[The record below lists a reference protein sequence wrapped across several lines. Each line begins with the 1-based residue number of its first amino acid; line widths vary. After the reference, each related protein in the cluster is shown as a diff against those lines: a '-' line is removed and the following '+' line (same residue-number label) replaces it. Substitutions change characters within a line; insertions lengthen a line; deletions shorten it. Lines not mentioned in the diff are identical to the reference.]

1 MATILLSA
9 AGAAI
14 GGSMGGS
21 VLGLS
26 MTAVGRFVGAA
37 LGRAIDQSVMGQGSD
52 AVEHGRVE
60 RFRLTS
66 AGEGDP
72 VAQVYGRMRV
82 AGHVIWAT
90 QFAETVTTT
99 GGGKGAPS
107 QPKTQEFSYSVSL
120 AIALCEGVI
129 SGVGRVW
136 ADGGEV
142 DPESLGLRVYRGTD
156 DQMPDPK
163 MEAVEGTGQ
172 VPAYRGTAYVVLEDL
187 DLARFGNRVPQL
199 EFEVMRPTQ
208 AHLEDAGE
216 DMAHAVQAVA
226 MMPGSGEYTLA
237 TTPVRYDYGV
247 GQAALANVNTPAGK
261 ADFRVATERM
271 VTELPNLKASSL
283 VVSWFGNDL
292 RCGACEL
299 RPKVEQKLHDGTEMP
314 WQVSGL
320 SRGDAG
326 EVALD
331 IAGRP
336 IYGGT
341 PADQSV
347 IEAIRHLQEQGVG
360 VLYYPFVLM
369 DQLEGN
375 SLPDPYTGEPGQPA
389 LPWRGRI
396 TLSGAPGQSSSPDGT
411 AQADAEVASFFGTV
425 TAADFAVANGAVTYT
440 GPEEWSYARFILH
453 NAALC
458 AAAGGVDS
466 FSIGSEMREL
476 TKIRGAAGFA
486 AVAAL
491 KALAAEARALLGAD
505 VKIGYCADWS
515 EYFGFNGAGGD
526 RYFHLDPLWAD
537 ANIDFI
543 GIDNYMPLS
552 DWRDEVGEA
561 DAAYGSIY
569 NLDYLEANILGG
581 EGYDWFYHS
590 SEAREAQIRTP
601 ITDAEHSEPWVWRYK
616 DIVSWWA
623 SDHHER
629 VGGVRSETPTEWV
642 AQSKPIWFT
651 ELGCAA
657 IDKGTNQPNKFLD
670 PKSSE
675 SSLPHHSNGRR
686 DDYLQAQYL
695 RAMHRFW
702 ARPEN
707 NPVSVE
713 YNGPMLDMS
722 RAFVW
727 AWDARP
733 YPHFPALE
741 SVWSDAS
748 NYGRGHW
755 ITGRASARALSSVVA
770 ELCER
775 AGLVRYDV
783 SELKGMVEGYVV
795 GQVEEVRASLQPL
808 MLAYGFDAVER
819 DGTLVFLMR
828 GGREDA
834 ALAASAVALSEEL
847 DVDVERLRASEAELM
862 GRVRLR
868 FIQSGASFETIAEE
882 SVLADEGTQAV
893 AVSELP
899 LVMRRGAGRQI
910 VERWLSEARVA
921 RDTLRFALPPSR
933 LDVAAGD
940 VLRLTQDG
948 QDQLLRVDRV
958 EVGREQIVEA
968 VRIEP
973 ETYNPVD
980 VAEDAPLM
988 SGFTPPVPVFPL
1000 FLDLPLMRG
1009 DEVPHAP
1016 HLAVTAEP
1024 WPGSAALYTSND
1036 GEGYSFDKLITA
1048 RSTVGVLQTPLHA
1061 ACAGLYD
1068 RKSAVSVR
1076 LTSGSLASVSAL
1088 AMLNGANLAAIGDG
1102 HPANWELVQF
1112 QNAELVGEKTYDLSL
1127 FLRGQL
1133 GSDAWQPQD
1142 WPEGSYFVLL
1152 DGRPE
1157 QIGLQASERNLER
1170 FYRIGPA
1177 ARAYDDASYTGVSEA
1192 FDGVGLKPLSPC
1204 HLRTT
1209 LTESGDHSI
1218 SWIRRTRQ
1226 GGDSWEAVDVPLGE
1240 ESEAYLVQIYVAGR
1254 AVREEIVSSPMW
1266 RYTATQRA
1274 ADGALAGFD
1283 LQVAQISAVYG
1294 AGAFAALSVSL

>member
-14 GGSMGGS
+14 GGSVGGS

-26 MTAVGRFVGAA
+26 MAAVGRFAGAT
-37 LGRAIDQSVMGQGSD
+37 LGRAIDQKVMGQGSD
-52 AVEHGRVE
+52 VVEHGRVE

-82 AGHVIWAT
+82 AGHVIWAS
-90 QFAETVTTT
+90 QFSETVTTT

-107 QPKTQEFSYSVSL
+107 RPKTSQFSYSVSM
-120 AIALCEGVI
+120 AIGLCDGVI

-136 ADGGEV
+136 ADGAEV
-142 DPESLGLRVYRGTD
+142 DPESLGMRVYRGLP

-163 MEAVEGTGQ
+163 MEAVEGAGQ
-172 VPAYRGTAYVVLEDL
+172 VPAYRGTAYVVLEEL
-187 DLARFGNRVPQL
+187 GLERFGNRVPQF

-271 VTELPNLKASSL
+271 ITELPNLKASSL
-283 VVSWFGNDL
+283 IVSWFGGDL
-292 RCGACEL
+292 RCGECEL
-299 RPKVEQKLHDGTEMP
+299 RPKVEQKLHDGSEMP
-314 WQVSGL
+314 WRVAGL
-320 SRGDAG
+320 SRGLAQEVVKDAS
-326 EVALD
+326 
-331 IAGRP
+331 GRP
-336 IYGGT
+336 LYGGT
-341 PADQSV
+341 PSDQSV
-347 IEAIRHLQEQGVG
+347 IEAITHLREQGVE
-360 VLYYPFVLM
+360 VLYYPFILM
-369 DQLEGN
+369 DQLAN
-375 SLPDPYTGEPGQPA
+375 NILPNPYTGETGQPA
-389 LPWRGRI
+389 FPWRGRI
-396 TLSGAPGQSSSPDGT
+396 TLSGAGGT
-411 AQADAEVASFFGTV
+411 AAADQEVAAFFGT
-425 TAADFAVANGAVTYT
+425 ASASNFAVANGVVTYS
-440 GPEEWSYARFILH
+440 GPDEWSYSRFILH

-458 AAAGGVDS
+458 VAAGGVDS

-476 TKIRGAAGFA
+476 TKIRGVAGFP

-491 KALAAEARALLGAD
+491 QGLAAEVRTLLGPD

-515 EYFGFNGAGGD
+515 EYFGFNENGD
-526 RYFHLDPLWAD
+526 RLFHLDPLWAD

-552 DWRDEVGEA
+552 DWRDEEGEA
-561 DAAYGSIY
+561 DGAFGSVY
-569 NLDYLEANILGG
+569 NLDYLEENILGG

-590 SEAREAQIRTP
+590 PEARDAQIRTP
-601 ITDAEHSEPWVWRYK
+601 ITDAEHSEPWIWRYK
-616 DIVSWWA
+616 DIVSWWS

-629 VGGVRSETPTEWV
+629 VNGIRSQEPTAWV
-642 AQSKPIWFT
+642 PQSKPIWFT

-675 SSLPHHSNGRR
+675 SSLPHYSNGRR

-713 YNGPMLDMS
+713 YDGPMLDLS

-741 SVWSDAS
+741 AVWSDGG
-748 NYGRGHW
+748 NYARGHW
-755 ITGRASARALSSVVA
+755 ITGRASARSLASVVS

-775 AGLVRYDV
+775 AGLTAYDV
-783 SELKGMVEGYVV
+783 SDLKGMVEGYAV
-795 GQVEEVRASLQPL
+795 GQVEEARASLQPL

-819 DGTLVFLMR
+819 DGILVFLMR
-828 GGREDA
+828 DGRQDH
-834 ALAASAVALSEEL
+834 ALEASAVALSEEL
-847 DVDVERLRASEAELM
+847 DADVERLRASDAELM

-868 FIQSGASFETIAEE
+868 FIQSGADFETVAEE
-882 SVLADEGTQAV
+882 AVLPDEASQAV
-893 AVSELP
+893 AASELP

-921 RDTLRFALPPSR
+921 RDTLRFALPPSK

-940 VLRLTQDG
+940 VLRLQFDG
-948 QDQLLRVDRV
+948 IEQLLRVDRV
-958 EVGREQIVEA
+958 EIGTEQMIEA
-968 VRIEP
+968 VRIES

-980 VAEDAPLM
+980 LAEDAPLM
-988 SGFTPPVPVFPL
+988 SGFTPALPVFPL

-1024 WPGSAALYTSND
+1024 WPGSAALYTSSD
-1036 GEGYSFDKLITA
+1036 GDSYQFDRLIVA
-1048 RSTVGVLQTPLHA
+1048 RSTLGVLETPLGA
-1061 ACAGLYD
+1061 ACPGLYD
-1068 RKSAVSVR
+1068 RGSRVNVR
-1076 LTSGSLASVSAL
+1076 LTSGSLASVTEL

-1102 HPANWELVQF
+1102 SPENWELVQF
-1112 QNAELVGEKTYDLSL
+1112 QNAELVADKTYALTRL
-1127 FLRGQL
+1127 LRGQL
-1133 GSDAWQPQD
+1133 GSDAWQPSE
-1142 WPEGSYFVLL
+1142 WPAGSYFVLL
-1152 DGRPE
+1152 DGRPK
-1157 QIGLQASERNLER
+1157 QVDLQASERGLER
-1170 FYRIGPA
+1170 FYRVGPA
-1177 ARAYDDASYTGVSEA
+1177 SRASDDASYTGVSQA
-1192 FDGVGLKPLSPC
+1192 FDGVGLRPLSPC
-1204 HLRTT
+1204 HLRVA
-1209 LTESGDHSI
+1209 SNSAGHVA
-1218 SWIRRTRQ
+1218 SWIRRTRV
-1226 GGDSWEAVDVPLGE
+1226 GGDSWEAFDVPLGE
-1240 ESEAYLVQIYVAGR
+1240 ESERYLVRVSHGAQV
-1254 AVREEIVSSPMW
+1254 VRESVVTGPTWS
-1266 RYTATQRA
+1266 YTAAEAA
-1274 ADGALAGFD
+1274 ADGAGGGFQ
-1283 LQVAQISAVYG
+1283 LSVAQLSAVYG
-1294 AGAFAALSVSL
+1294 VGAFAHVDISL

>member
-14 GGSMGGS
+14 GGSVGGS

-26 MTAVGRFVGAA
+26 MTAVGRFAGALA
-37 LGRAIDQSVMGQGSD
+37 GRAMDQKIMGQGSD
-52 AVEHGRVE
+52 VIEQGRVE
-60 RFRLTS
+60 RFRLTGS
-66 AGEGDP
+66 GEGDP
-72 VAQVYGRMRV
+72 VAQVFGRMRV

-90 QFAETVTTT
+90 EFAETVTTT
-99 GGGKGAPS
+99 GGGKGAPARPATS
-107 QPKTQEFSYSVSL
+107 QFSYSVSL

-136 ADGGEV
+136 ADGVEV
-142 DPESLGLRVYRGTD
+142 DPESLGMRVYRGTAE
-156 DQMPDPK
+156 QMPDPK

-172 VPAYRGTAYVVLEDL
+172 VPAYRGTAYVVLEEL
-187 DLARFGNRVPQL
+187 GLERFGNRVPQF
-199 EFEVMRPTQ
+199 EFEVMRPSQ
-208 AHLEDAGE
+208 AHLEDGAE

-283 VVSWFGNDL
+283 IVSWFGDDL
-292 RCGACEL
+292 RCGACKL
-299 RPKVEQKLHDGTEMP
+299 RPKVEQKAHDGEMP

-320 SRGDAG
+320 TRALAE
-326 EVALD
+326 EVAPD
-331 IAGRP
+331 AAGRP
-336 IYGGT
+336 VYGGT
-341 PADQSV
+341 PADAAV
-347 IEAIRHLQEQGVG
+347 IEAIRHLQAEGVA
-360 VLYYPFVLM
+360 VLYYPFILM
-369 DQLEGN
+369 EQLADN
-375 SLPDPYTGEPGQPA
+375 TLPDPYTGELGQPA
-389 LPWRGRI
+389 FPWRGRI
-396 TLSGAPGQSSSPDGT
+396 TLSSAPGQSSSPDGT
-411 AQADAEVASFFGTV
+411 AAADAEVAAFFGTV
-425 TAADFAVANGAVTYT
+425 TAADFAVSDGAVSYT
-440 GPEEWSYARFILH
+440 GPQEWSYSRFILH

-491 KALAAEARALLGAD
+491 KSLAAEARAILGPD

-515 EYFGFNGAGGD
+515 EYFGFNGANGD
-526 RYFHLDPLWAD
+526 RFFHLDPLWAD
-537 ANIDFI
+537 GNIDFI

-552 DWRDEVGEA
+552 DWRDEAGEA

-590 SEAREAQIRTP
+590 EEARDAQIRTP
-601 ITDAEHSEPWVWRYK
+601 ITDAAHSEPWVWRYK
-616 DIVSWWA
+616 DIVNWWS

-629 VGGVRSETPTEWV
+629 VGGVRAATPTEWV
-642 AQSKPIWFT
+642 PQSKPIWFT

-675 SSLPHHSNGRR
+675 SSLPRYSNGRR

-713 YNGPMLDMS
+713 YGGPMLDMS

-741 SVWSDAS
+741 NVWSDGG

-755 ITGRASARALSSVVA
+755 ITGRASARALGSVVA

-775 AGLVRYDV
+775 AGLKNYDV
-783 SELKGMVEGYVV
+783 SDLTGMVEGYAV
-795 GQVEEVRASLQPL
+795 GQVEEARASLQPL

-828 GGREDA
+828 DGRETA
-834 ALAASAVALSEEL
+834 ALGSDAVALSAALEA
-847 DVDVERLRASEAELM
+847 DVERLRASEAEM
-862 GRVRLR
+862 AGRVRLR
-868 FIQSGASFETIAEE
+868 FIQSGADFDVIAEE
-882 SVLADEGTQAV
+882 AVLPDQATQAV

-899 LVMRRGAGRQI
+899 LVMRRGSGRQI

-940 VLRLTQDG
+940 VLRLSHEGTE
-948 QDQLLRVDRV
+948 QLLRVDRV
-958 EVGREQIVEA
+958 EVGREQIVEG

-973 ETYNPVD
+973 ETYNPID

-988 SGFTPPVPVFPL
+988 PGFTPPVPVFPL

-1024 WPGSAALYTSND
+1024 WPGSAALYRSTD
-1036 GEGYSFDKLITA
+1036 GEGYSFDTLIAT
-1048 RSTVGVLQTPLHA
+1048 RSTVGVLETPLRA
-1061 ACAGLYD
+1061 ACPGIYD
-1068 RKSAVSVR
+1068 RGAGVSVR
-1076 LTSGSLASVSAL
+1076 LTSGSLASASELAL
-1088 AMLNGANLAAIGDG
+1088 LNGANLAAIGDG
-1102 HPANWELVQF
+1102 SPENWELVQF
-1112 QNAELVGEKTYDLSL
+1112 QNAELVAEKTYALTQL
-1127 FLRGQL
+1127 LRGQL
-1133 GSDAWQPQD
+1133 GSDAWQPQE
-1142 WPEGSYFVLL
+1142 WPAGSYFVLL

-1157 QIGLQASERNLER
+1157 QIALQPSERGLER
-1170 FYRIGPA
+1170 FFRIGPA
-1177 ARAYDDASYTGVSEA
+1177 ARAYDDPSYSGTSAA
-1192 FDGVGLKPLSPC
+1192 FQGVGLRPLSPC
-1204 HLRTT
+1204 HLRVQGSPGADVTA
-1209 LTESGDHSI
+1209 
-1218 SWIRRTRQ
+1218 SWIRRTRI
-1226 GGDSWEAVDVPLGE
+1226 GGDGWESVDVPLGE
-1240 ESEAYLVQIYVAGR
+1240 ESESYVVRVLSGGS
-1254 AVREEIVSSPMW
+1254 VLREEVVSAPLW
-1266 RYTATQRA
+1266 QYPAAQRV
-1274 ADGALAGFD
+1274 ADGTTASFTLR
-1283 LQVAQISAVYG
+1283 VAQVSATYG
-1294 AGAFAALSVSL
+1294 AGAFAEIEVSP

>member
-14 GGSMGGS
+14 GGSVGGS

-26 MTAVGRFVGAA
+26 MAAVGRFAGAS

-52 AVEHGRVE
+52 VVEHGRVE

-90 QFAETVTTT
+90 QFAESVTTT
-99 GGGKGAPS
+99 GGGKGVS
-107 QPKTQEFSYSVSL
+107 SSPKTSQFSYTVSM

-136 ADGGEV
+136 ADGLEV
-142 DPESLGLRVYRGTD
+142 DPESLGMRVYRGLP

-163 MEAVEGTGQ
+163 MEAVEGAGQ
-172 VPAYRGTAYVVLEDL
+172 VPAYRGTAYVVLEEL
-187 DLARFGNRVPQL
+187 GLERFGNRVPQF

-208 AHLEDAGE
+208 AHLDDADE
-216 DMAHAVQAVA
+216 DMAHVVQAVA

-271 VTELPNLKASSL
+271 MTELPNLKASSL
-283 VVSWFGNDL
+283 IVSWFGGDL
-292 RCGACEL
+292 RCGECEL
-299 RPKVEQKLHDGTEMP
+299 RPRVEQKQHDGTEMP
-314 WQVSGL
+314 WQVAGL
-320 SRGDAG
+320 TRAIAE
-326 EVALD
+326 EVPRDGTA
-331 IAGRP
+331 RP
-336 IYGGT
+336 VYGGT
-341 PADQSV
+341 PSDQSV
-347 IEAIRHLQEQGVG
+347 IEAITHLHEQGVE
-360 VLYYPFVLM
+360 VLYYPFILM
-369 DQLEGN
+369 DQLAEN
-375 SLPDPYTGEPGQPA
+375 TLTDPYTGDMGQPA
-389 LPWRGRI
+389 FPWRGRI
-396 TLSGAPGQSSSPDGT
+396 TLSSAPGQSSSSDGT
-411 AQADAEVASFFGTV
+411 AMADGEVAAFFGM
-425 TAADFAVANGAVTYT
+425 ACASDFTVANGAVTYS
-440 GPEEWSYARFILH
+440 GPDEWSYSRFILH

-476 TKIRGAAGFA
+476 TKIRGATGFVV
-486 AVAAL
+486 VAAL
-491 KALAAEARALLGAD
+491 KGLAAEARALLGPN

-515 EYFGFNGAGGD
+515 EYFGFNDNGD
-526 RYFHLDPLWAD
+526 RLFHLDPLWSD

-552 DWRDEVGEA
+552 DWRDEEGEA
-561 DAAYGSIY
+561 DEAYGSIY

-590 SEAREAQIRTP
+590 PEARAAQIRTP
-601 ITDAEHSEPWVWRYK
+601 IEDTEHSEPWVWRYK
-616 DIVSWWA
+616 DIVNWWS

-629 VGGVRSETPTEWV
+629 VNGVRSETPTEWIP
-642 AQSKPIWFT
+642 QSKPIWFT

-675 SSLPHHSNGRR
+675 SSLPHYSNGRR

-702 ARPEN
+702 ARAEN

-713 YNGPMLDMS
+713 YNAPMLDMS

-741 SVWSDAS
+741 AVWSDAG
-748 NYGRGHW
+748 NYARGHW
-755 ITGRASARALSSVVA
+755 ITGRASSRALSSVVA

-775 AGLVRYDV
+775 AGLTAYDV
-783 SELKGMVEGYVV
+783 SDLKGVVEGYAV
-795 GQVEEVRASLQPL
+795 GQVEEARASLQPL

-828 GGREDA
+828 EGREDTSLDA
-834 ALAASAVALSEEL
+834 RAVALSEEL
-847 DVDVERLRASEAELM
+847 EADVERLRASEAELM

-868 FIQSGASFETIAEE
+868 FIQSGADFETIAEE
-882 SVLADEGTQAV
+882 AVLPDQATQAV

-899 LVMRRGAGRQI
+899 LVMRRGSGRQI

-940 VLRLTQDG
+940 VLRLNHEG
-948 QDQLLRVDRV
+948 SAQLIRVDRV
-958 EVGREQIVEA
+958 EIGREQIVEG

-988 SGFTPPVPVFPL
+988 PGFTPPVPVFPP

-1009 DEVPHAP
+1009 DEAPHAP

-1024 WPGSAALYTSND
+1024 WPGSAALYTSSD
-1036 GEGYSFDKLITA
+1036 GEGYRFDRLVTA
-1048 RSTVGVLQTPLHA
+1048 RSTVGVLETPLTA

-1068 RKSAVSVR
+1068 RGSNVSVR
-1076 LTSGSLASVSAL
+1076 LTSGTLASVSEL
-1088 AMLNGANLAAIGDG
+1088 AMLNGSNLAAIGDG
-1102 HPANWELVQF
+1102 SPENWELVQF
-1112 QNAELVGEKTYDLSL
+1112 QNADLVAEKTYTLTRL
-1127 FLRGQL
+1127 LRGQL
-1133 GSDAWQPQD
+1133 GSDAWQPQS
-1142 WPEGSYFVLL
+1142 WPAGSYFVLL

-1157 QIGLQASERNLER
+1157 QVGLQASERGLER
-1170 FYRIGPA
+1170 FYRVGPA
-1177 ARAYDDASYTGVSEA
+1177 SRPYDDPSYTGMSAA
-1192 FDGVGLKPLSPC
+1192 FDGVGLRPLSPC
-1204 HLRTT
+1204 HLN
-1209 LTESGDHSI
+1209 LAQDAVGYSA
-1218 SWIRRTRQ
+1218 SWIRRSRI
-1226 GGDSWEAVDVPLGE
+1226 GADSWELLDVPLGE
-1240 ESEAYLVQIYVAGR
+1240 DSESYLVRVSAGGVVLRESIVATPNWSYS
-1254 AVREEIVSSPMW
+1254 A
-1266 RYTATQRA
+1266 AQAA
-1274 ADGALAGFD
+1274 ADGAGAGFT
-1283 LQVAQISAVYG
+1283 LSVAQISGVYG
-1294 AGAFAALSVSL
+1294 AGAFTHGDVSA

>member
-1 MATILLSA
+1 MATILLST

-14 GGSMGGS
+14 GGSVGGS

-26 MTAVGRFVGAA
+26 MAAVGRFAGAVA
-37 LGRAIDQSVMGQGSD
+37 GRAIDQRVMGQGSD
-52 AVEHGRVE
+52 VVEHGRVE
-60 RFRLTS
+60 RFRLTR

-82 AGHVIWAT
+82 AGQVIWAS

-99 GGGKGAPS
+99 GGGGGKGAPAR
-107 QPKTQEFSYSVSL
+107 PVTQSFSYSVSM
-120 AIALCEGVI
+120 AIGLCEGVI

-136 ADGGEV
+136 ADGVEV
-142 DPESLGLRVYRGTD
+142 DPESLGMRVYRGLA

-163 MEAVEGTGQ
+163 MEAVEGAGQ
-172 VPAYRGTAYVVLEDL
+172 VPAYRGTAYVVLEE
-187 DLARFGNRVPQL
+187 LALERFGNRVPQF

-237 TTPVRYDYGV
+237 TTPVRYDYGA

-271 VTELPNLKASSL
+271 VTELPKLKASSL
-283 VVSWFGNDL
+283 IVSWFGGDL
-292 RCGACEL
+292 RCGECEL
-299 RPKVEQKLHDGTEMP
+299 RPKVEQKLHDASEMP
-314 WQVSGL
+314 WRVAGL
-320 SRGDAG
+320 TRGLAEEVVKDA
-326 EVALD
+326 D
-331 IAGRP
+331 GRP
-336 IYGGT
+336 LYGGT
-341 PADQSV
+341 PSDQSV
-347 IEAIRHLQEQGVG
+347 IEAITHLREQGLE
-360 VLYYPFVLM
+360 VLYYPFILM
-369 DQLEGN
+369 DQQAGN
-375 SLPDPYTGEPGQPA
+375 SLPDPYTGATGQPA
-389 LPWRGRI
+389 FPWRGRI
-396 TLSGAPGQSSSPDGT
+396 TLAGESGT
-411 AQADAEVASFFGTV
+411 AAADAEVAAFFGT
-425 TAADFAVANGAVTYT
+425 ASASDFSVANGVVTYS
-440 GPEEWSYARFILH
+440 GPEEWSYRRFILH

-458 AAAGGVDS
+458 VAAGGVDS

-486 AVAAL
+486 SVAAL
-491 KALAAEARALLGAD
+491 KSLATEARALLGPD

-515 EYFGFNGAGGD
+515 EYFGFNAGGD
-526 RYFHLDPLWAD
+526 RLFHLDPLWAD
-537 ANIDFI
+537 DNINFV

-552 DWRDEVGEA
+552 DWRDEAGEA
-561 DAAYGSIY
+561 DEAYGSIY
-569 NLDYLEANILGG
+569 NLEYLEANILGG

-590 SEAREAQIRTP
+590 PEARAAQIRTP
-601 ITDAEHSEPWVWRYK
+601 IEDGEHSEPWVWRYK
-616 DIVSWWA
+616 DIVSWWS

-629 VGGVRSETPTEWV
+629 VDGVRSDTPTEWIP
-642 AQSKPIWFT
+642 QSKPIWFT

-675 SSLPHHSNGRR
+675 SSLPHYSNGRR

-713 YNGPMLDMS
+713 YDGQMLDMS

-741 SVWSDAS
+741 AVWSDGG
-748 NYGRGHW
+748 NYDRGHW
-755 ITGRASARALSSVVA
+755 ITGRASSRSLASVVA

-775 AGLVRYDV
+775 AGMTAYDV
-783 SELKGMVEGYVV
+783 GDLKGVVEGYAV
-795 GQVEEVRASLQPL
+795 GQVEEARASLQPL

-819 DGTLVFLMR
+819 DGRLVFLMR
-828 GGREDA
+828 EGRADH
-834 ALAASAVALSEEL
+834 ALEARAVALSEEL
-847 DVDVERLRASEAELM
+847 EADVERLRASEAELA

-868 FIQSGASFETIAEE
+868 FIQSGADFETVAEE
-882 SVLADEGTQAV
+882 AVLPDQATQAV

-899 LVMRRGAGRQI
+899 LVMGRGAGRQI
-910 VERWLSEARVA
+910 VERWLSEARVG

-940 VLRLTQDG
+940 VLRLGFEGTE
-948 QDQLLRVDRV
+948 QLLRVDRV
-958 EVGREQIVEA
+958 EIGREQIVEA

-973 ETYNPVD
+973 ESYSPLD
-980 VAEDAPLM
+980 LIDDAPLM
-988 SGFTPPVPVFPL
+988 SGFMPAVPVFPL

-1024 WPGSAALYTSND
+1024 WPGTAALYRSSD
-1036 GEGYSFDKLITA
+1036 GEGYSFDRLITA
-1048 RSTVGVLQTPLHA
+1048 RSTLGVLEAPLRA

-1068 RKSAVSVR
+1068 RGAGVTVR
-1076 LTSGSLASVSAL
+1076 LTAGHLASVSEL

-1102 HPANWELVQF
+1102 SPDNWELVQF
-1112 QNAELVGEKTYDLSL
+1112 QNAELVAENTYRLTHL
-1127 FLRGQL
+1127 LRGQL
-1133 GSDAWQPQD
+1133 GSDAWQPAD

-1157 QIGLQASERNLER
+1157 QLGLQPAERGLGR
-1170 FYRIGPA
+1170 YYRVGPA
-1177 ARAYDDASYTGVSEA
+1177 RRGYDDPSYTTVLQS
-1192 FDGVGLKPLSPC
+1192 FDGVGLRPLSPC
-1204 HLRTT
+1204 HVRGSADETGYRTR
-1209 LTESGDHSI
+1209 
-1218 SWIRRTRQ
+1218 WIRRTRI
-1226 GGDSWEAVDVPLGE
+1226 GGDSWEALEVPLGE
-1240 ESEAYLVQIYVAGR
+1240 ESEQYLVRVSLGGV
-1254 AVREEIVSSPMW
+1254 VRRETVVTEPSWHYSQEDM
-1266 RYTATQRA
+1266 AL
-1274 ADGALAGFD
+1274 DGVVGSGFQ
-1283 LQVAQISAVYG
+1283 LSVAQLSSVYG
-1294 AGAFAALSVSL
+1294 AGAFGTLDVSL

>member
-14 GGSMGGS
+14 GGSVGGS

-26 MTAVGRFVGAA
+26 MAAVGRFAGATA
-37 LGRAIDQSVMGQGSD
+37 GRAIDQKVMGQGSD
-52 AVEHGRVE
+52 VVEQGRVE

-82 AGHVIWAT
+82 AGHVIWAS

-107 QPKTQEFSYSVSL
+107 RPKTSQFSYTVSM

-136 ADGGEV
+136 ADGVEV
-142 DPESLGLRVYRGTD
+142 DPESLGMRVYRGLP

-172 VPAYRGTAYVVLEDL
+172 VPAYRGTAYVVLEEL
-187 DLARFGNRVPQL
+187 GLERFGNRVPQF

-216 DMAHAVQAVA
+216 DMAHAVRAVA

-283 VVSWFGNDL
+283 IVSWFGGDL
-292 RCGACEL
+292 RCGECEL
-299 RPKVEQKLHDGTEMP
+299 RPKVEQVLHDGTEMP
-314 WQVSGL
+314 WRVAGL
-320 SRGDAG
+320 SRSAAQEVSKDA
-326 EVALD
+326 D
-331 IAGRP
+331 GRP
-336 IYGGT
+336 VYGGT
-341 PADQSV
+341 PSDQSV
-347 IEAIRHLQEQGVG
+347 VEAITHLHEQGIE
-360 VLYYPFVLM
+360 VLYYPFILM
-369 DQLEGN
+369 DQLADN
-375 SLPDPYTGEPGQPA
+375 TLPNPYTGETGQPA
-389 LPWRGRI
+389 FPWRGRI
-396 TLSGAPGQSSSPDGT
+396 TLSGAGGT
-411 AQADAEVASFFGTV
+411 AAADAEVAAFFGTAS
-425 TAADFAVANGAVTYT
+425 AADFAVADGTVTYS
-440 GPEEWSYARFILH
+440 GPEEWSYRRFILH

-476 TKIRGAAGFA
+476 TKVRGATGFA

-491 KALAAEARALLGAD
+491 KSLAAEARALLGPD

-515 EYFGFNGAGGD
+515 EYFGFNEGGD
-526 RYFHLDPLWAD
+526 RLFHLDPLWAD
-537 ANIDFI
+537 GNIDFV

-552 DWRDEVGEA
+552 DWRGEEGEA
-561 DAAYGSIY
+561 DEAYGSIY

-590 SEAREAQIRTP
+590 DEARDAQIRTP
-601 ITDAEHSEPWVWRYK
+601 IEDGEHSEPWVWRYK

-629 VGGVRSETPTEWV
+629 VGGVRSETPTDWIP
-642 AQSKPIWFT
+642 QSKPIWFT

-675 SSLPHHSNGRR
+675 SSLPHYSNGRR

-713 YNGPMLDMS
+713 YDGPMLDMS

-733 YPHFPALE
+733 FPHFPALE
-741 SVWSDAS
+741 AVWSDGG
-748 NYGRGHW
+748 NYARGHW
-755 ITGRASARALSSVVA
+755 ITGRASARALSSVAA
-770 ELCER
+770 ELCQR
-775 AGLVRYDV
+775 VGLTAYDV
-783 SELKGMVEGYVV
+783 SDLKGVVEGYAV
-795 GQVEEVRASLQPL
+795 GQVEEARASLQPL

-828 GGREDA
+828 DGRQDA
-834 ALAASAVALSEEL
+834 ELEASAVALSEEL
-847 DVDVERLRASEAELM
+847 EADVERLRASEAELM

-868 FIQSGASFETIAEE
+868 FIQSGADFETIAEE
-882 SVLADEGTQAV
+882 AVLPDQGTQAV

-940 VLRLTQDG
+940 VL
-948 QDQLLRVDRV
+948 QLNFEGGAQLVRVDRV

-980 VAEDAPLM
+980 VAEDAALM
-988 SGFTPPVPVFPL
+988 PSFTPPVPVFPL

-1009 DEVPHAP
+1009 DDVPHAP
-1016 HLAVTAEP
+1016 HLAVMAEP
-1024 WPGSAALYTSND
+1024 WPGSAALYTSSD
-1036 GEGYSFDKLITA
+1036 GEGYQFDKLITA
-1048 RSTVGVLQTPLHA
+1048 RSTVGVLETPLKA
-1061 ACAGLYD
+1061 ACAGLYE
-1068 RKSAVSVR
+1068 RGAGVSVR
-1076 LTSGSLASVSAL
+1076 LTSGSLASVSEL
-1088 AMLNGANLAAIGDG
+1088 AMLNGSNLAAIGDG
-1102 HPANWELVQF
+1102 SPENWELVQF
-1112 QNAELVGEKTYDLSL
+1112 QNADLVAEKTYALTQL
-1127 FLRGQL
+1127 LRGQL
-1133 GSDAWQPQD
+1133 GTDAWQPES
-1142 WPEGSYFVLL
+1142 WPAGSYFVLL

-1157 QIGLQASERNLER
+1157 QVGLQASERGLER
-1170 FYRIGPA
+1170 FYRVGPA
-1177 ARAYDDASYTGVSEA
+1177 NRAYDDPSYTSVSGA
-1192 FDGVGLKPLSPC
+1192 FEGVGLRPLSPC
-1204 HLRTT
+1204 HLRVVQD
-1209 LTESGDHSI
+1209 GAGYGA
-1218 SWIRRTRQ
+1218 SWIRRTRI
-1226 GGDSWEAVDVPLGE
+1226 GGDSWEIVDVPLGE
-1240 ESEAYLVQIYVAGR
+1240 ESERYLVRVSVGGS
-1254 AVREEIVSSPMW
+1254 VLRESVVTSPNW
-1266 RYTATQRA
+1266 SYTAAEVA
-1274 ADGALAGFD
+1274 ADNAGAGFA
-1283 LQVAQISAVYG
+1283 LSVAQVSAVYG
-1294 AGAFAALSVSL
+1294 AGAFVQVDVSV